1 MRVEGMIV
9 GAIAVVGL
17 AVSGAVLAA
26 GSNEA
31 AAEPKTAIKPNAKAA
46 PAKPLTEQ
54 EKMTNFLRTTQPGD
68 AHKVLE
74 GYVGR
79 WSSHVKMQMDLAQP
93 VQESDGSAE
102 GTMLLGGRYVQVVHH
117 GTVMG
122 QPFEGIMLG
131 GYDNLAKKYVATW
144 VDNLGTSIVRY
155 DGSFDKN
162 SKRLMMGAR
171 FTDPM
176 TGKPARTRS
185 VTTFVSPT
193 SWTYEEY
200 SLDPKGKERMIM
212 MITFTKKA

>member
-1 MRVEGMIV
+1 MIV

-26 GSNEA
+26 NSNEA

-54 EKMTNFLRTTQPGD
+54 EKMANFLKATQPGD

-102 GTMLLGGRYVQVVHH
+102 GTMLLGGRFVQVVHH